1 MRAGFTIGFGH
12 FGRSILR
19 NSTPAIVSELRALA
33 PVSDRVLNQFAFM
46 PGLPE
51 LPAGS
56 QILGFATKLEMG
68 AEEAINNSL
77 YVKPFGWGQLG
88 GAGSIGAG
96 IHGLKQAY
104 GMLSYTSSILNQ
116 QIKKTIEHLPAGHK
130 ADFYAN
136 LGVTEIHSIDV
147 NPDYDGILLNSYM
160 GHLDPENEIRTV
172 RFALLELEAG
182 NFEGAKRDL
191 ATALRNLRKYG
202 SVTVNGSV
210 QIDGSFAF

>member
-1 MRAGFTIGFGH
+1 MIPTKLTDYDAE
-12 FGRSILR
+12 GRLADIKKR
-19 NSTPAIVSELRALA
+19 PAPFYSSASLMT
-33 PVSDRVLNQFAFM
+33 NQTKRPDPFDVF
-46 PGLPE
+46 
-51 LPAGS
+51 
-56 QILGFATKLEMG
+56 LGFATKLEMG